1 MIITKNDYIYQLSF
15 MPRLFPVNCY
25 LIEETDRLTLID
37 AALPYSAKSII
48 KVAQKIGKPISNI
61 VLTHAHNDHVGSLDA
76 LKALLPNVQVSIS
89 ARDALLLKGDTTLLD
104 DEPSS
109 PIRGGIPKKIQTKP
123 DILLKDG
130 NLIGSL
136 EVVTAPGHTPGSI
149 ALLDTRNGHLI
160 AGDAFQIRGG
170 IAVSGVLKPLF
181 PFPAL
186 ATWDK
191 EAAIDSAKK
200 LVNLNPRLLAVGHGV
215 MIEQPIKMMSE
226 AIDEAS
232 RLLQIK

>member
-1 MIITKNDYIYQLSF
+1 MKITKNDYIFQLSF
-15 MPRLFPVNCY
+15 MPNVFPVNCY

-37 AALPYSAKSII
+37 AGLPYSAKSII
-48 KVAQKIGKPISNI
+48 KASQKIGKPIANI

-76 LKALLPNVQVSIS
+76 LKASLPNVQVSIS
-89 ARDALLLKGDTTLLD
+89 ARDALLLKGDTKLLE

-149 ALLDTRNGHLI
+149 ALLDTRNGNLI

-170 IAVSGVLKPLF
+170 IAVSGVLKPSF

-186 ATWDK
+186 ATWNK
-191 EAAIDSAKK
+191 QVAVDSAKK
-200 LVNLNPRLLAVGHGV
+200 LIDLNPSLLAVGHGQ
-215 MIEQPIKMMSE
+215 MIEKPIQAMKQ
-226 AIDEAS
+226 AIDDAS
-232 RLLQIK
+232 RLLKTK

>member
-1 MIITKNDYIYQLSF
+1 MKITKNDYIFQLSF
-15 MPRLFPVNCY
+15 MPNVFPVNCY

-48 KVAQKIGKPISNI
+48 KAAQKIGKPIANI

-89 ARDALLLKGDTTLLD
+89 ARDALLLKGDTKLLE

-136 EVVTAPGHTPGSI
+136 EVITAPGHTPGSI
-149 ALLDTRNGHLI
+149 ALLDTRNGNLI

-170 IAVSGVLKPLF
+170 IAVSGVLKPSF

-186 ATWDK
+186 ATWNK
-191 EAAIDSAKK
+191 QVAIDSAKK
-200 LVNLNPRLLAVGHGV
+200 LLEINPSLLAVGHGQ
-215 MIEQPIKMMSE
+215 MIEKPIQAMKQ
-226 AIDEAS
+226 AIDDAS
-232 RLLQIK
+232 RLLETK